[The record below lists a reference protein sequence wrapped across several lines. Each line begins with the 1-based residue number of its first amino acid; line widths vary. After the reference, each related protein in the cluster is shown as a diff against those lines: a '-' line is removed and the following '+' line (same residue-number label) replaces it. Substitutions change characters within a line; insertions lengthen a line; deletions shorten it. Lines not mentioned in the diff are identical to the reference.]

1 MQNIH
6 KILIAFVAI
15 AICSATLQAQDTMRV
30 TLQEVVRM
38 AQGQAPDVQLAK
50 TRLSNRYWS
59 YQSFLADYK
68 PKIGL
73 NATLPNLNRSI
84 DAITLPDGREAFIQR
99 GFMSTSVGISL
110 QQDVALT
117 GGTVFVNTSLRRLDI
132 FASGGNPSSLSYLS
146 TPIGIGFIQP
156 IFGFNALKWNKKVE
170 PLRYQEATRGY
181 SEDMEAA
188 AYDAVNLFF
197 EVLIAQLNTE
207 AAKQE
212 KSNADTLYRISQGRY
227 EVGKIAETELLQI
240 ELSVANAESAL
251 AEATLNLQSS
261 TERLRNFLGITRSVQ
276 FEMVPPADIPTLA
289 IDADKALGAALQN
302 RSQIIALDRRL
313 REAELEV
320 ARSKG
325 NTGPQVNLVGNF
337 GLSQTGTVIGDAY
350 KDPLNQE
357 ALTLGLE
364 VPIADW
370 GKAKASRQIAQS
382 NLELERMNVAQERVN
397 FEREVLLKVQQFDL
411 VRNQVERALRSW
423 EISKKRQEMSRNR
436 YYIGKLG
443 ITELNIAVAE
453 QDAARRSYVSALRS
467 FWVAFYDIRRSTLY
481 DFENDRP
488 LVQLPD
494 GY

>member
-1 MQNIH
+1 MQNIYR
-6 KILIAFVAI
+6 KIFIIGVIFA
-15 AICSATLQAQDTMRV
+15 CWGQLQAQDTMRV

-73 NATLPNLNRSI
+73 NATLPNLNRTI
-84 DAITLPDGREAFIQR
+84 DAITLPDGTEAFIQR

-110 QQDVALT
+110 QQDVTLT
-117 GGTVFVNTSLRRLDI
+117 GGTIFANTDLRRLDI
-132 FASGGNPSSLSYLS
+132 FATGGNPGYTSYLS

-188 AYDAVNLFF
+188 AFDAVNLFF

-207 AAKQE
+207 AAKKE

-261 TERLRNFLGITRSVQ
+261 TERLRNFLGINRSVQ
-276 FEMVPPADIPTLA
+276 FEMTPPSDIPTVT
-289 IDADKALGAALQN
+289 IDADKALTAALLN

-325 NTGPQVNLVGNF
+325 QTGPQANLVGSF
-337 GLSQTGTVIGDAY
+337 GLSQTGSVLGDAY

-357 ALTLGLE
+357 ALTLSLQ

-382 NLELERMNVAQERVN
+382 NLELEQMNVAQERVN

-453 QDAARRSYVSALRS
+453 QDASRRSYVSALRS
-467 FWVAFYDIRRSTLY
+467 FWVAFLRYPPQYALR
-481 DFENDRP
+481 F
-488 LVQLPD
+488 
-494 GY
+494 